1 MLSPRGCDLS
11 FRLLFF
17 LTRCRRTEWPASTA
31 RSITKRGAP
40 RKRGATMPTD
50 EEAERWLEKRVNPT
64 PSRMDEAIR
73 SLACVAQRRPNP
85 DRRVSIPGA
94 GAPAPRS
101 PKRAGLPDAQGIAD
115 AVLVSGAAAT
125 SNEEAAWLSAG
136 SPAAPVGAAC
146 LGLPK
151 LWPTTAGLCQPMP
164 ASANRVRPGRT
175 YPPCFR
181 DRPGRGASCGRDG
194 SLLAALAAGQAEA
207 KRAGCTGAAAGAA
220 ASQPG
225 AAPIAG

>member
-1 MLSPRGCDLS
+1 
-11 FRLLFF
+11 
-17 LTRCRRTEWPASTA
+17 
-31 RSITKRGAP
+31 
-40 RKRGATMPTD
+40 MPTD

-207 KRAGCTGAAAGAA
+207 KRAGSTGAAAGAA

-225 AAPIAG
+225 AAPVAG

>member
-1 MLSPRGCDLS
+1 MRAANVQAARQHSALHHRDHQK
-11 FRLLFF
+11 
-17 LTRCRRTEWPASTA
+17 RRDS
-31 RSITKRGAP
+31 
-40 RKRGATMPTD
+40 MPPD
-50 EEAERWLEKRVNPT
+50 DEAERWLEKRVNPT

-85 DRRVSIPGA
+85 DRRVSIPVP
-94 GAPAPRS
+94 GAPALT
-101 PKRAGLPDAQGIAD
+101 PKRGGLPLPDAQGIAD
-115 AVLVSGAAAT
+115 AVLVSGAAAA

-151 LWPTTAGLCQPMP
+151 LWPTTASLCQPMP
-164 ASANRVRPGRT
+164 ASANGVRPGRT

-181 DRPGRGASCGRDG
+181 GRSGRGASCRRDG
-194 SLLAALAAGQAEA
+194 SLVAALAAGQAEA
-207 KRAGCTGAAAGAA
+207 KRAGATGAAAGAA

>member
-1 MLSPRGCDLS
+1 
-11 FRLLFF
+11 
-17 LTRCRRTEWPASTA
+17 
-31 RSITKRGAP
+31 
-40 RKRGATMPTD
+40 MPND

-115 AVLVSGAAAT
+115 AVLVSGAAAA

-151 LWPTTAGLCQPMP
+151 LWPPTP
-164 ASANRVRPGRT
+164 ASASQCQPRPIACGPAVRTRRVFET
-175 YPPCFR
+175 
-181 DRPGRGASCGRDG
+181 GRGAVRRVVEMVPSSPLSPQARQRQSELDLQEQLQAQLRANQEQLRLQVSRSPSRSRSCSR
-194 SLLAALAAGQAEA
+194 SRSRSPSPSSCRC
-207 KRAGCTGAAAGAA
+207 KPTR
-220 ASQPG
+220 S
-225 AAPIAG
+225 

>member
-1 MLSPRGCDLS
+1 
-11 FRLLFF
+11 
-17 LTRCRRTEWPASTA
+17 
-31 RSITKRGAP
+31 
-40 RKRGATMPTD
+40 MPTD

-136 SPAAPVGAAC
+136 SP
-146 LGLPK
+146 
-151 LWPTTAGLCQPMP
+151 
-164 ASANRVRPGRT
+164 R
-175 YPPCFR
+175 
-181 DRPGRGASCGRDG
+181 
-194 SLLAALAAGQAEA
+194 LL
-207 KRAGCTGAAAGAA
+207 
-220 ASQPG
+220 
-225 AAPIAG
+225 